1 MNGGRATVPR
11 KIKLKHVNIV
21 RRRLSDG
28 SYRIHRYHRLTGQ
41 KLAGEPGS
49 AEFRQSYAE
58 AELHA
63 IRKPNTGLAGLI
75 AKYKES
81 PDFTELRESTRD
93 EYERLLAPAEAEFG
107 TMSVAVLEDL
117 KARGAFLEWR
127 DKTAKQHGLREAEN
141 RLTRLARVLAWSF
154 DRGLLKVNVLA
165 RWERKY
171 SSDRSEM
178 IWTPEHIEKFNA
190 VAPGDMRLALFL
202 ALHTGQ
208 RQGDLLALQWTHYA
222 GGELRFRQSKG
233 RDGRPGRRVVV
244 PCIAVLRE
252 LLDDMQ
258 ERATST
264 HILTSPRGHP
274 WDAGN
279 FRRRFEKFQAL
290 AGIDD
295 VTFHDI
301 RGTAITVLSD
311 AGCTEAEIAAIT
323 GHTRKHLAAILE
335 KYTARSAAQA
345 RNAVA
350 KLEALLKANSA
361 NRTAN
366 RPEVE
371 PPEACSEVQVVEI
384 IGAGEGNRTLDT
396 QLGKRSERGTCRTSL
411 NGTGRISC

>member
-1 MNGGRATVPR
+1 MKSGRAAVAR
-11 KIKLKHVNIV
+11 RIRIKHVNTV
-21 RRRLSDG
+21 RRRLGDG
-28 SYRIHRYHRLTGQ
+28 TYRIHRYHRLTGQ
-41 KLAGEPGS
+41 KLVGEPGS
-49 AEFRQSYAE
+49 PEFRESYAE

-63 IRKPNTGLAGLI
+63 IRKPSTGLAGLI

-93 EYERLLAPAEAEFG
+93 EYERLLASAETEFG
-107 TMSVAVLEDL
+107 SMSVAVLEDL

-127 DKTAKQHGLREAEN
+127 DKTAKKHGLREAEN
-141 RLTRLARVLAWSF
+141 HLTRLARVLAWAF
-154 DRGLLKVNVLA
+154 DRSLLKVNVLA

-178 IWTPEHIEKFNA
+178 IWTPEHIEKFNT
-190 VAPGDMRLALFL
+190 VAPGDMRLALFV
-202 ALHTGQ
+202 ALHTGR
-208 RQGDLLALQWTHYA
+208 RQGDLLALQWTHYV
-222 GGELRFRQSKG
+222 GGELRFRQSRG
-233 RDGRPGRRVVV
+233 RDGGPGRRVVV
-244 PCIAVLRE
+244 PCIAGLRQ
-252 LLDDMQ
+252 LLDAMQ
-258 ERATST
+258 EEAKST
-264 HILTSPRGHP
+264 HILTSPRGQP

-279 FRRRFEKFQAL
+279 FRRRFEKFQSL

-295 VTFHDI
+295 VTFHDT

-366 RPEVE
+366 RPEI
-371 PPEACSEVQVVEI
+371 PPIEACSEMQVLGI

-396 QLGKRSERGTCRTSL
+396 QLGKL
-411 NGTGRISC
+411 MFYH